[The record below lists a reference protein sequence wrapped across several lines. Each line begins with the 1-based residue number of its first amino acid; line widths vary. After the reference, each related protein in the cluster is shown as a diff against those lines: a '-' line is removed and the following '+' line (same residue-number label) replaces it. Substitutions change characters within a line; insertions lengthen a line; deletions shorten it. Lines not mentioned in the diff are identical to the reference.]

1 LKRIIC
7 FQILFVL
14 IVSIFSSTTLTVKAE
29 QQTTTRFPWTTYKH
43 DLHRSGYT
51 DSPAPQQPTLLWKS
65 EIPEYYY
72 ISAPSVANG
81 KVFTGRYALDQTNGY
96 LLWDAAVYDPRLVN
110 VGSSPTVDGGEV
122 YLTTFDGYIYCL
134 CGENGAIIWSYKVG
148 EGEQIYSSPAVTQDK
163 VFVTTTFPGSETGYL
178 YALWKQ
184 GTFLWKIEIGESYS
198 SPAISDG
205 VIFVTSYQDVYAI
218 SEEGMVIWHSSIYPD
233 IFAEGTATISGDN
246 IILYSITKVI
256 YCFDKS
262 TGELKWQKMI
272 PRPTQIFGYG
282 GGVAVAYGNVYVA
295 TFDGEI
301 FALDELTGNDK
312 WDVKV
317 GDSIFTSP
325 SIADGKV
332 FVSSIE
338 YVDGDYGKGK
348 ILALDASSGRILW
361 FYEHP
366 DPEVYVPPFFGGWSS
381 PVIADSCIFVGF
393 IGQKIDRPF
402 TREVLCIGGFVALPN
417 VIASWQMID
426 EPDNLITPGD
436 RVKFQITLRN
446 IGDVDANELI
456 LSLSSPSSDVWIA
469 KFEEGK
475 MGGAHPESYTLNLDI
490 YLGSLSTHTSITT
503 YIEVW
508 VKTYSSQD
516 YPWSL
521 YPYYIHG
528 YSWID
533 DIPVL
538 GEHNID
544 ISIKSESNI
553 IYTSKLEIDVK
564 YPNFSSFY
572 TSEQLYQLKSFLEG
586 SETSPDYPKVNTF
599 HPTNELVKNVMA
611 KAIAFNLIPYGAFY
625 RLNGAAD
632 TPYSAIR
639 CIHNWMCAYYLAGG
653 NVPRWSDIEIIQRL
667 MEYKGGD
674 CNQFADLTI
683 SLCRSANIPARELL
697 GLTMRRVVGDIWV
710 FWPDVAHVWTE
721 AYVDNRWVQVDP
733 ALDLF
738 DNPSGVYYE
747 KSIMF
752 WRPKIP
758 WIGGP
763 WYCKYSDCI
772 VFEEAS
778 LLNILVVHRN
788 HLADAEDN
796 PNNYI
801 P

>member
-1 LKRIIC
+1 MFLRDQCLKRIIC

-14 IVSIFSSTTLTVKAE
+14 IVSIFPSTTLTVKAE
-29 QQTTTRFPWTTYKH
+29 QQTTRFPWATYKH

-65 EIPEYYY
+65 EIPEYY

-81 KVFTGRYALDQTNGY
+81 KVFIGRYALDQATGY

-110 VGSSPTVDGGEV
+110 VGSSPTIYGEEL

-134 CGENGAIIWSYKVG
+134 RGESGAVIWSYKVG
-148 EGEQIYSSPAVTQDK
+148 EGERIYSSPAVTQDK
-163 VFVTTTFPGSETGYL
+163 VFVTTIFPDSGTGYL
-178 YALWKQ
+178 YAFTRGQVL
-184 GTFLWKIEIGESYS
+184 FLWRIEIGECYS

-205 VIFVTSYQDVYAI
+205 IIFVTSYQDVYAI
-218 SEEGMVIWHSSIYPD
+218 SEDGIIIWHSSIYPD
-233 IFAEGTATISGDN
+233 VFAENTVTISDEN
-246 IILYSITKVI
+246 VILYSITKTV
-256 YCFDKS
+256 YCFNKK

-272 PRPTQIFGYG
+272 PRPSYIVGSG

-295 TFDGEI
+295 TFDGEMV
-301 FALDELTGNDK
+301 ALDELTGNDI

-317 GDSIFTSP
+317 GDSIFTPP
-325 SIADGKV
+325 SIADRKIYT
-332 FVSSIE
+332 SSIE
-338 YVDGDYGKGK
+338 YVDGGYGKSK
-348 ILALDASSGRILW
+348 ITALDAFSGTILW
-361 FYEHP
+361 TYDYP
-366 DPEVYVPPFFGGWSS
+366 DSEVYVPPYMLGGWSS
-381 PVIADSCIFVGF
+381 PVIADGCIFAGF

-436 RVKFQITLRN
+436 RVKFQITLEN
-446 IGDVDANELI
+446 IGDVNANDLI
-456 LSLSSPSSDVWIA
+456 LSLSSPNPDIWIA

-475 MGGAHPESYTLNLDI
+475 MGGAHPESYKLHLDI
-490 YLGSLSTHTSITT
+490 YLGSLSAHTSITT
-503 YIEVW
+503 YVEVW
-508 VKTYSSQD
+508 VKAYSSQD

-521 YPYYIHG
+521 YPYYTSG

-553 IYTSKLEIDVK
+553 IYTSKLVIDIE

-572 TSEQLYQLKSFLEG
+572 TPEQLRQLKSFLEG

-599 HPTNELVKNVMA
+599 HPTNDLVKNVMA
-611 KAIAFNLIPYGAFY
+611 KAIAFNLIPYGASY

-632 TPYSAIR
+632 TPYVAIR
-639 CIHNWMCAYYLAGG
+639 CIYDWMCAYYLAGDI
-653 NVPRWSDIEIIQRL
+653 VPRWSDIEIIQRL
-667 MEYKGGD
+667 MEFKRGV
-674 CNQFADLTI
+674 CTQFADLTI

-697 GLTMRRVVGDIWV
+697 GLKMTHVIGNIWV
-710 FWPDVAHVWTE
+710 LWPGVGHTWAE

-733 ALDLF
+733 ALGLF
-738 DNPSGVYYE
+738 DCSA
-747 KSIMF
+747 
-752 WRPKIP
+752 
-758 WIGGP
+758 IG
-763 WYCKYSDCI
+763 
-772 VFEEAS
+772 ETS
-778 LLNILVVHRN
+778 LADILVFHRD